1 MVIRAQEL
9 DNLLRLRGLLHE
21 MLKVLKMQIETLKHD
36 GKEDA
41 IYACMV
47 NRSLDGMPL
56 SGRIQDRTAKVV
68 ENPGQVSR
76 ERRSAIREL
85 TAEVLLIST
94 VVDRLEL
101 AKRLLRPVE
110 REIIYLRYDKELTF
124 QQMAANT
131 GMSKERIKQSYGQ
144 ALERMSQTCGIQQ
157 NEYQKTL
164 KIYERVGYYGKT

>member
-9 DNLLRLRGLLHE
+9 DNLLRLRGLL
-21 MLKVLKMQIETLKHD
+21 QETLKAL
-36 GKEDA
+36 KEQINRLKNDREDEL
-41 IYACMV
+41 IYDCMV
-47 NRSLDGMPL
+47 KRNIDGMPR
-56 SGRIQDRTAKVV
+56 SRAIRDRTGEIAA
-68 ENPGQVSR
+68 NLGQAPIKQR
-76 ERRSAIREL
+76 KAIQEV
-85 TAEVLLIST
+85 TAEINLIGT
-94 VVDRLEL
+94 ILDRLEL
-101 AKRLLRPVE
+101 AIRLLRPVE